1 MGIVETQAFVN
12 DKIDCNAEL
21 VFIVAER
28 EEKI

>member
-1 MGIVETQAFVN
+1 MGIVETKALVN
-12 DKIDCNAEL
+12 DKIACSAEL